1 MTRSKSGL
9 LVLSGTCVFSG
20 VLIALIHDQQQ
31 VERDALHQGV
41 IRDKELYRMKVEELG
56 PRLDRTGTR

>member
-1 MTRSKSGL
+1 
-9 LVLSGTCVFSG
+9 VLSGTCVFSG